1 MQRSTKSSPLWI
13 QNLSVVS
20 YAILLNKLVTRSIT
34 TGHGNPSRTSLM
46 PTTQLLSSTRNIHLH
61 HVTSLGISTI
71 IPSLNFTTLL
81 LTTPLLFHE
90 KMERSPLMIPGSMH
104 TIFCHN
110 IIIAH
115 PE

>member
-1 MQRSTKSSPLWI
+1 MKSSPLWI
-13 QNLSVVS
+13 QNLSMVS
-20 YAILLNKLVTRSIT
+20 YTILLNGLVTQSVT

-46 PTTQLLSSTRNIHLH
+46 QTMQLLSSTGNIHLR
-61 HVTSLGISTI
+61 HVTSLGILTI

-81 LTTPLLFHE
+81 LTTPLLFHG
-90 KMERSPLMIPGSMH
+90 KMERSPLMIPGSTH
-104 TIFCHN
+104 TTSCHN